1 MPTKILLADDHQ
13 TYREQ
18 LRALLDQDPGLTVV
32 GQAEDG
38 QAAVKLVQDLAKQG
52 QAPDVVLMD
61 VVMPKL
67 NGVEATRQIVS
78 AVPGAKGLA
87 LSLYAER
94 QWVEAMVHAG
104 ASGYV
109 LKDDPYTELL
119 HAIREVAAGQTYFS
133 PQLGLPGLG
142 IDEPG
147 RSTTP

>member
-13 TYREQ
+13 VYREQ
-18 LRALLDQDPGLTVV
+18 LRALLNQNPDLTVV
-32 GQAEDG
+32 GEAEDG

-133 PQLGLPGLG
+133 RQIVPRY
-142 IDEPG
+142 DEPDDL
-147 RSTTP
+147 PPPP